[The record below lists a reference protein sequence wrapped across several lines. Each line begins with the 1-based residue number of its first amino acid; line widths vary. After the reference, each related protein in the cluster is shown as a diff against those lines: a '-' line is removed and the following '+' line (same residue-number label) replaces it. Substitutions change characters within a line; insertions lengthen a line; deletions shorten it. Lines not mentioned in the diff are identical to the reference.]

1 MHNIPADNKHD
12 VTDGAILLERADYFL
27 SVGSLEQARYY
38 YEQLAVLCPDEPASY
53 TGLGIVALRN
63 HQLDDAQLAFR
74 VACRLDPMHARAY
87 EGLAMTA
94 QQKGDYETAFD
105 MYLKCLEL
113 DPDNLSALLGLF
125 QTSSRMGSFGRIIY
139 YLEMY
144 LKKHPDDVSVLFS
157 LATLYIKE
165 DRFDT
170 AQKLLRDI
178 LCLEPDNKDAKHLL
192 EEVQQH
198 LARVMS

>member
-1 MHNIPADNKHD
+1 MHNLPADNKQD
-12 VTDGAILLERADYFL
+12 AIDSTILLERADYLL

-38 YEQLAVLCPDEPASY
+38 YEQVAVLSPDEPASY

-63 HQLDDAQLAFR
+63 QHLDDAQLAFR
-74 VACRLDPMHARAY
+74 VACRLDPKYARAY

-94 QQKGDYETAFD
+94 QQKSDYETAFE

-113 DPDNLSALLGLF
+113 NPDNLSALLGLF
-125 QTSSRMGSFGRIIY
+125 QTSSRMGSFGRIIH

-144 LKKHPDDVSVLFS
+144 LRKHPGDVSVLFS

-165 DRFDT
+165 DRFDS
-170 AQKLLRDI
+170 AQKLLQEI
-178 LCLEPDNKDAKHLL
+178 LCLEPDNKDAAHLL

-198 LARVMS
+198 LARVAI